1 MRLSQLLALI
11 SITAF
16 IAILVYFLGFL
27 LDAWRFTP
35 YPPGNDAIPHLY
47 KTKFILEY
55 WPNIRWD
62 HQWAAGM
69 PLFRWYPPFFF
80 MLQALVAAV
89 THLPIELVL
98 VIFLA
103 VSYWLLGVGVYLFT
117 LQFVNKRGL
126 SVIAPALLV
135 STPILWNLYVEGG
148 LCTRIPAAAFFA
160 LSLAATAKYIKHSSR
175 IGLVS
180 IVMCIAIS
188 ILIHPAY
195 GVPAI
200 MSCLLLSFLMIEG
213 WKQKIISCLKI
224 AIPAVLLTGWF
235 YLPFFVRL
243 PPHRLAEPQSPVVTI
258 AHIFMLPSR
267 GSDVA
272 FNIVFIPL
280 IVVVV
285 LLSLF
290 FDRKTFTKNPLFKW
304 TLVLLFLFPL
314 LAQTF
319 DDSIMMVTLA
329 LYLLPLTCSSLGRL
343 YGFLMPNKRFLPSLL
358 TSFLVFI
365 IVIAQ
370 VHTTGVDLVKKIET
384 PSIVIPNPLDDISRE
399 LTIPKEEPA
408 YRVAVAG
415 IYADLG
421 GWFNYKY
428 DVPQTR
434 DYYGQGILNPD
445 WNGLFSIVYY
455 KQQDYNE
462 TNFFLDYWG
471 VKWILARNDMLIPG
485 TAIPHYQKF
494 LAQERYYKLT
504 GQARATYDP
513 NEIIYE
519 FTYRNAT
526 SIFRVSNVP
535 SLLII
540 SDEAGYS
547 DVFRALAF
555 SDYDSR
561 YVIPVR
567 GSEYIDDYA
576 LDELAQFDVVFLR
589 AYKVHDSLKAWRL
602 LEEYVNNGGG
612 LVVETGYTPYVDTDQ
627 MAEPSPVKM
636 AFKTEFGKEWHF
648 TYVNTSITAG
658 IDFASFSPAI
668 YGEYPW
674 GVSVSRN
681 ETVRSWAKPIVW
693 NAGHPIIAM
702 GELGQ
707 GRVVWCGMNLPF
719 HTLSYENFQE
729 SHLLSRMIGWVTKS
743 MGAQAKSVDYEV
755 ARPNPEKVTA
765 TIFSKAEGFLF
776 KECYFEDWNAYMD
789 SDKGRSTLRIYKAGP
804 GFMYVH
810 IPLDAR
816 FPVKITFEY
825 AVSWDEMMGFGIST
839 LTLIILVLY
848 VIGLPVDEPAKRV
861 RRKLGMFS
869 VKVKNWWYK
878 Y

>member
-1 MRLSQLLALI
+1 MKLSQLLALT
-11 SITAF
+11 STATF

-27 LDAWRFTP
+27 LDAWRFAP

-80 MLQALVAAV
+80 LLQALVAAV

-103 VSYWLLGVGVYLFT
+103 VSYWLVGIGFYLFT
-117 LQFVNKRGL
+117 FQFVNKHGL
-126 SVIAPALLV
+126 SVIAPVLLV

-160 LSLAATAKYIKHSSR
+160 LSLAATARYIKHPSR
-175 IGLVS
+175 IGIVS
-180 IVMCIAIS
+180 VVMCIAIS

-195 GVPAI
+195 GVPAL
-200 MSCLLLSFLMIEG
+200 MSCLLLSFLTIEG
-213 WKQKIISCLKI
+213 WKQKITSCLKI
-224 AIPAVLLTGWF
+224 AIPTVLLTSWF
-235 YLPFFVRL
+235 YVPFFVRL

-280 IVVVV
+280 IAVVV

-290 FDRKTFTKNPLFKW
+290 FDRKTFTKSPLFKW
-304 TLVLLFLFPL
+304 SLVLLFLFPL

-319 DDSIMMVTLA
+319 DASIMMVTLA

-343 YGFLMPNKRFLPSLL
+343 YDVLMPNKRFLPSAL
-358 TSFLVFI
+358 TSFLVLT

-370 VHTTGVDLVKKIET
+370 VHTTGVDFVKKIET
-384 PSIVIPNPLDDISRE
+384 PTMVTSNPLDDISRE
-399 LTIPKEEPA
+399 LTIPREEAA

-428 DVPQTR
+428 NVPQTR

-455 KQQDYNE
+455 KQENYYE

-471 VKWILARNDMLIPG
+471 VKWILARNDMYIPG

-494 LAQERYYKLT
+494 LTQERYYQLT
-504 GQARATYDP
+504 AQARATYDP
-513 NEIIYE
+513 KETIYE

-526 SIFRVSNVP
+526 SIFHISKVP
-535 SLLII
+535 SLLVIGDWI
-540 SDEAGYS
+540 AYG
-547 DVFRALAF
+547 DVFQALAF

-576 LDELAQFDVVFLR
+576 LDELIQFDAVFVR
-589 AYKVHDSLKAWRL
+589 GYKVHDNSKAWKT
-602 LEEYVNNGGG
+602 LEEYVNYGGG
-612 LVVETGYTPYVDTDQ
+612 LIVETGYTPYVDTDQ
-627 MAEPSPVKM
+627 MAQPSPVET

-648 TYVNTSITAG
+648 TYIDTSMTAG
-658 IDFASFSPAI
+658 IEFWSFSPAT

-674 GVSVSRN
+674 AMSVSKN

-693 NAGHPIIAM
+693 NMGHPIVAI

-719 HTLSYENFQE
+719 HALSYENFWE
-729 SHLLSRMIGWVTKS
+729 SLFLSRMIGWVTRFTEVK
-743 MGAQAKSVDYEV
+743 AQSVDYEV
-755 ARPNPEKVTA
+755 SRLNPEKIRA
-765 TIFSKAEGFLF
+765 TISKKAKGFLF
-776 KECYFEDWNAYMD
+776 KECYFENWNAYMD
-789 SDKGRSTLRIYKAGP
+789 SGNGKRTLRIYKAGP
-804 GFMYVH
+804 DFMYVH
-810 IPLDAR
+810 IPPDAS
-816 FPVKITFEY
+816 FPLRITFEY
-825 AVSWDEMMGFGIST
+825 AVSWDEIMGFAISI
-839 LTLIILVLY
+839 LTLVFLVMYAIKLPTDELPKYARKKLSIL
-848 VIGLPVDEPAKRV
+848 IMKA
-861 RRKLGMFS
+861 
-869 VKVKNWWYK
+869 KNWWYK
-878 Y
+878 E